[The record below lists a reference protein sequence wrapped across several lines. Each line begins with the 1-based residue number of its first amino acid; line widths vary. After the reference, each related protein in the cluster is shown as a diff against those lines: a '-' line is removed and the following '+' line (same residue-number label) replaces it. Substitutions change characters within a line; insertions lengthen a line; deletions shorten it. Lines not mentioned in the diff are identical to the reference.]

1 MTDKRKD
8 EMPERIYAEL
18 NKKDFELPTKVW
30 FSTKGMGT
38 EYIRADLS
46 PPVPDDVAE
55 AVTYLKAVVYQEGFT
70 HSMAKH
76 LENLIRAASTP
87 SPEAQAVSEVTVE
100 ELIKVCEEV
109 IYLVKPLPEDVFGY
123 VENIDNELPVCWP
136 IKLELV
142 DRIERAVKGIKIKAG
157 GG

>member
-55 AVTYLKAVVYQEGFT
+55 KDLAAAIAYAREYIVDSRVNYIAPHHVET
-70 HSMAKH
+70 
-76 LENLIRAASTP
+76 LIRF
-87 SPEAQAVSEVTVE
+87 VE
-100 ELIKVCEEV
+100 EK
-109 IYLVKPLPEDVFGY
+109 K
-123 VENIDNELPVCWP
+123 
-136 IKLELV
+136 
-142 DRIERAVKGIKIKAG
+142 
-157 GG
+157 

>member
-46 PPVPDDVAE
+46 PPVPDDVAVTHEMIVAFEE
-55 AVTYLKAVVYQEGFT
+55 AHLQAYYPEKRDFVLSPIDSHQYNANKAG
-70 HSMAKH
+70 
-76 LENLIRAASTP
+76 LISALRAASTP
-87 SPEAQAVSEVTVE
+87 SAEVEEVTVE
-100 ELIKVCEEV
+100 
-109 IYLVKPLPEDVFGY
+109 YLTAEFGACG
-123 VENIDNELPVCWP
+123 VWNCLNEIMRKYPN
-136 IKLELV
+136 
-142 DRIERAVKGIKIKAG
+142 GIKIKAG